1 MTRAEREKRD
11 RLILKISK
19 VVSAIIVAVTVVG
32 SAFVPYI
39 AHRADEAEPVVV
51 PSARPFSQ
59 SFQSMPQ
66 SVK

>member
-1 MTRAEREKRD
+1 MTRAEREKRN
-11 RLILKISK
+11 RLILKILK
-19 VVSAIIVAVTVVG
+19 VVAASILAVAVVG
-32 SAFVPYI
+32 SAFVLYI
-39 AHRADEAEPVVV
+39 AHRVDEAEPVVV